1 MRRWA
6 RGQLLDPSRSD
17 PSDDE
22 YDESAAGLGLQIVE
36 ADDDDEEAAKPPPI
50 CYLWPCNVR
59 MYDLW
64 RELQT
69 QWVVSMH
76 GREGLN
82 YDSVIRYLREVAH
95 IRPRRLPE
103 VVGCIR
109 TLERTA
115 LDVWNEQRE
124 QRQLEQEQQRQAARQ

>member
-17 PSDDE
+17 LSDDE

-36 ADDDDEEAAKPPPI
+36 ADDDEEAAKPPPV
-50 CYLWPCNVR
+50 CYLWPSNVR

-64 RELQT
+64 GELQT

-109 TLERTA
+109 ILERTA

-124 QRQLEQEQQRQAARQ
+124 QRRLEQEQQRQAARQ

>member
-6 RGQLLDPSRSD
+6 RGQLKDPRRHSE
-17 PSDDE
+17 SDD
-22 YDESAAGLGLQIVE
+22 DTSDDAAGLFGLEI
-36 ADDDDEEAAKPPPI
+36 EEPDAEDAPAAPHY

-64 RELQT
+64 GELQT

-82 YDSVIRYLREVAH
+82 YDAVLRYLREVAH
-95 IRPRRLPE
+95 IRPRRMAE
-103 VVGCIR
+103 VMACIQV
-109 TLERTA
+109 LERTA
-115 LDVWNEQRE
+115 LEEWNVQRE
-124 QRQLEQEQQRQAARQ
+124 QRALEQQQQQSAR

>member
-17 PSDDE
+17 RSDG
-22 YDESAAGLGLQIVE
+22 ESNEAAAALGLQIVE
-36 ADDDDEEAAKPPPI
+36 SDDGEEVAKPPLV

-64 RELQT
+64 GELQT
-69 QWVVSMH
+69 QWMVSMQ

-103 VVGCIR
+103 VIGCIR
-109 TLERTA
+109 ILERTA
-115 LDVWNEQRE
+115 LEVWNEQRE
-124 QRQLEQEQQRQAARQ
+124 QRAQEQQQQRR

>member
-17 PSDDE
+17 RSDG
-22 YDESAAGLGLQIVE
+22 ESNEAAAALGLQIVE
-36 ADDDDEEAAKPPPI
+36 ADEEVAKSPLV

-64 RELQT
+64 GELQT
-69 QWVVSMH
+69 QWMVSMQ

-103 VVGCIR
+103 VMGCIQI
-109 TLERTA
+109 LERTA

-124 QRQLEQEQQRQAARQ
+124 QRQLEQEQQRQSARR

>member
-1 MRRWA
+1 MALGRLYDPRQKREINDDTTDEA
-6 RGQLLDPSRSD
+6 ATALGIQVLDP
-17 PSDDE
+17 DE
-22 YDESAAGLGLQIVE
+22 
-36 ADDDDEEAAKPPPI
+36 DDDAPEPPQDK

-64 RELQT
+64 CELQT
-69 QWVVSMH
+69 QWQCSMR

-103 VVGCIR
+103 VMECIR
-109 TLERTA
+109 AMERAALEA
-115 LDVWNEQRE
+115 WDE
-124 QRQLEQEQQRQAARQ
+124 QRQEQQSRDQSR